1 MKKVL
6 KISSIILL
14 SIFCILAIFI
24 AIVLNTVV
32 QSTKDVQFD
41 KTKLIKANSVVA
53 FYDINNNII
62 NDDSFKNKV
71 VNLQELP
78 DYVKNAF
85 ISIEDKKFYTH
96 SGVNY
101 KRMIKS
107 MINNLKAGYLK
118 EGASTISQQLIKNTH
133 LSNEKTLQR
142 KVKEI
147 ILTKKLEKTF
157 SKDDILETY
166 LNVIY
171 FGNNCYGLEDASL
184 TYFNKSAKDLNLEE
198 ATLLAGMIK
207 APNKYSPINNK
218 DEAKARR
225 NLVLSEMKKD
235 NKITESEYEK
245 AKNHEIELNINKSV
259 HEKNVYELAVID
271 EAKKILKLNEQDLK
285 LLGIKIYTYLDP
297 EIQQNIINAVKNDA
311 YYHKNSYGNTADSCA
326 ICIDNKTGGINGF
339 FGKCDY
345 DLINIKRQPGS
356 TIKPILVY
364 APSLEKGIIN
374 PETPILDEKINID
387 GYSPNNVGF
396 VYHGYVSATESVE
409 QSLNI
414 PAVKLMKEAGI
425 EYCKSFANN
434 AGIDFKDEGSNLAL
448 SLGGFKKG
456 TNLISLTNTYLP
468 FSDKGNF
475 VDAKFIKEIRTLND
489 KVIYKNNE
497 NKTQIMS
504 EETAYLMNKM
514 LISGVQ
520 HGTSSRLR
528 DIGFTLAG
536 KTGTV
541 GIKNTN
547 LNTDVYSV
555 AYTKDKTCGVWLGNP
570 TGKKE
575 YVLEGKNNGGTYA
588 TSMLKDIFSNIYKN
602 STPTKFDDA
611 PNGIAKINI
620 DTICLEKGEIM
631 LATENTPPKYIKS
644 IEINKKFN
652 NFKPS
657 SNYTNPNPIKL
668 SVKVE
673 NKKPSLKF
681 NAESFLTYRIYR
693 IEEDETKL
701 LDTIKNKSGEISF
714 EDKLAETDT
723 FYNYYIETSAY
734 NYANNSETK
743 PIKSNVVKF
752 IILE

>member
-6 KISSIILL
+6 KISSIIFL
-14 SIFCILAIFI
+14 SALFILAIFV
-24 AIVLNTVV
+24 ALVLNTVIK
-32 QSTKDVQFD
+32 STKDIQFD
-41 KTKLIKANSVVA
+41 KTKLIEANSVVC
-53 FYDINNNII
+53 FYDINDNII
-62 NDDSFKNKV
+62 NDNNFKNKV
-71 VNLQELP
+71 VNLQSLP
-78 DYVKNAF
+78 DFVKNAF
-85 ISIEDKKFYTH
+85 ISIEDKKFYSH
-96 SGVNY
+96 NGLNY

-107 MINNLKAGYLK
+107 MINNIKAGYLK

-133 LSNEKTLQR
+133 LSNEKTLNR
-142 KVKEI
+142 KIKEI
-147 ILTKKLEKTF
+147 ILTKKLEKNF

-184 TYFNKSAKDLNLEE
+184 TYFNKSAKDLNLQES
-198 ATLLAGMIK
+198 ALLAGMIK
-207 APNKYSPINNK
+207 APNKYSPINNAEK
-218 DEAKARR
+218 AKERR

-235 NKITESEYEK
+235 KVISENEYEK
-245 AKNHEIELNINKSV
+245 AVNSEIELNINKSV

-285 LLGIKIYTYLDP
+285 LLGIKIYTYLDQ
-297 EIQQNIINAVKNDA
+297 EIQNNLISSIKNEA
-311 YYHKNSYGNTADSCA
+311 FYHKNSYGNTADSCA

-345 DLINIKRQPGS
+345 DLINLKRQPGS

-396 VYHGYVSATESVE
+396 IYHGYVSATESVE

-425 EYCKSFANN
+425 EYCKQFAEN
-434 AGIDFKDEGSNLAL
+434 AGISFKDEGSNLAL
-448 SLGGFKKG
+448 SLGGFKNG

-475 VDAKFIKEIRTLND
+475 VEAKFIREIKTLND
-489 KVIYKNNE
+489 KTIYKNNE
-497 NKTQIMS
+497 TKNQIMS

-520 HGTSSRLR
+520 HGTSSRLK

-570 TGKKE
+570 TSKKE
-575 YVLEGKNNGGTYA
+575 YVLEGKNNGGTFA
-588 TSMLKDIFSNIYKN
+588 TSMLKEIFSNIYKN

-611 PNGIAKINI
+611 PEGITKINI
-620 DTICLEKGEIM
+620 DTICLNKGEIM
-631 LATENTPPKYIKS
+631 LATENTPPKYIKT
-644 IEINKKFN
+644 IEVNKKFN

-673 NKKPSLKF
+673 NNMPNIKF
-681 NAESFLTYRIYR
+681 NAENFLTYKIYR

-701 LDTIKNKSGEISF
+701 IETIQNKSGEVIF
-714 EDKLAETDT
+714 KDELAKTDT
-723 FYNYYIETSAY
+723 FYNYYIETSAF

-743 PIKSNVVKF
+743 PVKSNVVKV

>member
-1 MKKVL
+1 MKKIL

-14 SIFCILAIFI
+14 SIFFVLAIFV
-24 AIVLNTVV
+24 AVVLNTVI
-32 QSTKDVQFD
+32 QSTKDIQFD
-41 KTKLIKANSVVA
+41 KTKLIEANSVVC
-53 FYDINNNII
+53 FYDINNKII
-62 NDDSFKNKV
+62 NDDSFKNKIV
-71 VNLQELP
+71 SLKELN
-78 DYVKNAF
+78 DYTKNAF

-96 SGVNY
+96 SGINY
-101 KRMIKS
+101 KRIIKS
-107 MINNLKAGYLK
+107 MINNFKAGYLK

-133 LSNEKTLQR
+133 LSNEKTINR
-142 KVKEI
+142 KIKEI
-147 ILTKKLEKTF
+147 ILTKKLEKNF

-184 TYFNKSAKDLNLEE
+184 TYFNKSAKDLSLEE
-198 ATLLAGMIK
+198 SALLAGMIK
-207 APNKYSPINNK
+207 APNKYSPINHK
-218 DEAKARR
+218 EEAKARR
-225 NLVLSEMKKD
+225 NLVLKEMLKDKKISE
-235 NKITESEYEK
+235 NEYEK
-245 AKNHEIELNINKSV
+245 AINSEIELNINKNV
-259 HEKNVYELAVID
+259 HEKNVYELAVIN

-297 EIQQNIINAVKNDA
+297 EIQQDIENAVKNDN
-311 YYHKNSYGNTADSCA
+311 YYHVNSYGNTADSCA
-326 ICIDNKTGGINGF
+326 ICIDNKTGGINAF

-345 DLINIKRQPGS
+345 DLVNINRQPGS

-364 APSLEKGIIN
+364 APSLEKGLIN

-396 VYHGYVSATESVE
+396 VCHGYVSATECVE

-425 EYCKSFANN
+425 DYCKNFAKN

-475 VDAKFIKEIRTLND
+475 VNAKFIREIKTIND
-489 KVIYKNNE
+489 KTIYKNNE

-588 TSMLKDIFSNIYKN
+588 TSMLKEIFSNIYKN
-602 STPTKFDDA
+602 TTPTKFDDA
-611 PNGIAKINI
+611 PNGITKINI

-631 LATENTPPKYIKS
+631 LATENTPPKYIKT
-644 IEINKKFN
+644 IEINKKFD

-673 NKKPSLKF
+673 NNKPNIKF

-701 LDTIKNKSGEISF
+701 LETINNKSGEICYI
-714 EDKLAETDT
+714 DNVVETDT
-723 FYNYYIETSAY
+723 FYHYYIETSAY

-743 PIKSNVVKF
+743 PVKSNVVKI

>member
-1 MKKVL
+1 MKKIL

-14 SIFCILAIFI
+14 SIFFVLAIFV
-24 AIVLNTVV
+24 AVVLNTVI
-32 QSTKDVQFD
+32 QSTKDIQFD
-41 KTKLIKANSVVA
+41 KTKLIEANSVVC

-71 VNLQELP
+71 VSLKELN
-78 DYVKNAF
+78 DYTKNAF

-96 SGVNY
+96 NGINY
-101 KRMIKS
+101 KRIIKS
-107 MINNLKAGYLK
+107 MINNIRAGYLK

-133 LSNEKTLQR
+133 LSNEKTLNR
-142 KVKEI
+142 KIKEI
-147 ILTKKLEKTF
+147 ILTKKLEKNF

-198 ATLLAGMIK
+198 SALLAGMIK
-207 APNKYSPINNK
+207 APNKYSPINHK
-218 DEAKARR
+218 EEAKTRR
-225 NLVLSEMKKD
+225 NLVLKEMLKDKKISE
-235 NKITESEYEK
+235 NEYEK
-245 AKNHEIELNINKSV
+245 AVKSEIELNINKSV
-259 HEKNVYELAVID
+259 HEKNVYELAVIN

-297 EIQQNIINAVKNDA
+297 EIQQNIENAVKNDA
-311 YYHKNSYGNTADSCA
+311 YYHVNSYGNTADSCA
-326 ICIDNKTGGINGF
+326 ICIDNKSGGINAF

-345 DLINIKRQPGS
+345 DLVNINRQPGS
-356 TIKPILVY
+356 TIKPILIY

-387 GYSPNNVGF
+387 GYSPNNVGLI
-396 VYHGYVSATESVE
+396 YHGYVSATECVE

-414 PAVKLMKEAGI
+414 PAVKLMKEVGI
-425 EYCKSFANN
+425 DYCKNFAKN

-475 VDAKFIKEIRTLND
+475 VNAKFIREIKTLND
-489 KVIYKNNE
+489 KTIYKNNE
-497 NKTQIMS
+497 KKTQIMS

-520 HGTSSRLR
+520 HGTSSRLS
-528 DIGFTLAG
+528 DIGFSLAG

-547 LNTDVYSV
+547 LNTDIYSV

-588 TSMLKDIFSNIYKN
+588 TSMLKEIFSNIYKN
-602 STPTKFDDA
+602 TTPTKFDNA
-611 PNGIAKINI
+611 PNGITKINI
-620 DTICLEKGEIM
+620 DTICLNKGEIM
-631 LATENTPPKYIKS
+631 LATENTPPKYIKT

-673 NKKPSLKF
+673 NNKPNIKF

-701 LDTIKNKSGEISF
+701 LETINNKSGEICYT
-714 EDKLAETDT
+714 DNLAETDT

-743 PIKSNVVKF
+743 PVKSNVVKI